1 MFYNNAGRK
10 TAVVLRGRGG
20 ATKYSPATTKKFIFF
35 QLRRASERGVDS
47 RQGERGSFDTISA
60 LVKIRKSVVHSVA
73 PTLSHLNMR
82 SRINA
87 AARAR
92 LLVAFNF
99 VTEFHPP
106 RPRPIPSHL
115 FVRSYQLFTP
125 VKYFPCN
132 GTCNN
137 RQPNHLSRVNFYD
150 ILVIR
155 LNLHERE

>member
-1 MFYNNAGRK
+1 MFYNNAARK

-35 QLRRASERGVDS
+35 QLRRASKRGVDS

-99 VTEFHPP
+99 VTGGPNFILLHFP
-106 RPRPIPSHL
+106 PRPIPFHL

-132 GTCNN
+132 GMATIVTDNTN
-137 RQPNHLSRVNFYD
+137 TLPR
-150 ILVIR
+150 
-155 LNLHERE
+155 